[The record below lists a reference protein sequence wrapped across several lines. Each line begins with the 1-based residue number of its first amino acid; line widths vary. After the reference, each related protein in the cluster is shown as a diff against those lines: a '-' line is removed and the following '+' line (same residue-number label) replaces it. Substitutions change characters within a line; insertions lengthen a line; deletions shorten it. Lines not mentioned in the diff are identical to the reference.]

1 MATASIN
8 LTVQPSTFNKPGTIL
23 LLLSGPMAYEVPI
36 EVLVKEI
43 EVNFGI
49 SWDQIEALYNLESP
63 TRWFLNLEEKAKE
76 QHYAGLHNAEIGDLD
91 THGFVGLL
99 VHEDKMDVKIYLNWV
114 PTMIG
119 GDGVVEIAQYLALP
133 GTPIKVSQ
141 HPYNASKWAL
151 YLTPGREIPHY
162 LLVNAGV
169 FKRQKIWVQIPGRRA
184 KCFHCES
191 TQHWSNQC
199 SKKKGQAAKPAN
211 PTAPT
216 TKPESAPTKS
226 YAVATSGKP
235 AATSS
240 PVRPPPPPTS
250 TSPSTDRKRKTQ
262 EGKRTK
268 KVEAEGK
275 KEQKKAHNR
284 TESSREAEREE
295 VAEKE
300 NQEDDGFQMVAR
312 RRSRSSSPAKS
323 SFKRQGSSGIL
334 MEQTRRKLL
343 RSDLNRSFNQ
353 QF

>member
-169 FKRQKIWVQIPGRRA
+169 FKQQKIWVQIPGRRA

-199 SKKKGQAAKPAN
+199 SKKGQAAKPAN

-216 TKPESAPTKS
+216 TKPASAPTKS

-284 TESSREAEREE
+284 TESPREAEREE

>member
-1 MATASIN
+1 M
-8 LTVQPSTFNKPGTIL
+8 
-23 LLLSGPMAYEVPI
+23 
-36 EVLVKEI
+36 
-43 EVNFGI
+43 
-49 SWDQIEALYNLESP
+49 DQIEALYNLESP

-169 FKRQKIWVQIPGRRA
+169 FKQQKIWVQIPGRRA

-199 SKKKGQAAKPAN
+199 SKKGQAAKPAN

-216 TKPESAPTKS
+216 TKPASAPTKS

-284 TESSREAEREE
+284 TESPREAEREE

>member
-199 SKKKGQAAKPAN
+199 SKKGQAAKPAN

-216 TKPESAPTKS
+216 TKPASAPTKS

-284 TESSREAEREE
+284 TESPREAEREE